1 MSYKIPLDGL
11 ERDAPTSLTEQI
23 VDRFRRAIDAGDL
36 EPGEKLP
43 TTRALAEQTGV
54 NHLTAVRAYRRLA
67 EEGYVSATVGRGTF
81 VRRLPPA
88 AAAAASGTDWQTA
101 VLPEE
106 RASYPNEVMLD
117 SLRLPADPEI
127 ISLAVGWPDPD
138 LYPVD
143 VLARITAEVFRDL
156 KGEAINYAD
165 PVGVAELREELAVR
179 GRVEGFA
186 ESADEILV
194 TTGARQGLDLIARA
208 IVSPGDVVAVESP
221 TFVGALSS
229 LQATGARVM
238 GIPVDED
245 GMDIDALER
254 VLARHE
260 VKLVAVQSACHNP
273 TGRDLSP
280 ERRERLVTLA
290 RERSFF
296 VIDDGVY
303 ATVRYEG
310 AERPRLRASDPSHVI
325 YVDSLSKTIGGGLRL
340 GWIAASGPIRRRL
353 TSLKVETDMQS
364 TTLAQHIGAR
374 YLAAGEHEKFLAH
387 ALPIYRE
394 RRDALLESLERR
406 MGDEVSYMHPVGGHH
421 VWVRFRDSL
430 DERAL
435 FAEAVRQGVGFT
447 PGGAMTAD
455 RPEGASM
462 RLSFGLVGP
471 DELDEGVRRLAA
483 AARAVRR
490 MERPRMVALS

>member
-1 MSYKIPLDGL
+1 
-11 ERDAPTSLTEQI
+11 
-23 VDRFRRAIDAGDL
+23 
-36 EPGEKLP
+36 
-43 TTRALAEQTGV
+43 
-54 NHLTAVRAYRRLA
+54 
-67 EEGYVSATVGRGTF
+67 

-106 RASYPNEVMLD
+106 RTSYPNEMLAE
-117 SLRLPADPEI
+117 SHRLPADPDI
-127 ISLAVGWPDPD
+127 ISLAAGWPDPQ

-143 VLARITAEVFRDL
+143 VLAGITADVFRDL
-156 KGEAINYAD
+156 GGEALNYID
-165 PVGVAELREELAVR
+165 PMGLAELRAELAKR
-179 GRVEGFA
+179 GRDEGFG
-186 ESADEILV
+186 ETPEDIVITS
-194 TTGARQGLDLIARA
+194 GARQGLDLVTRA
-208 IVSPGDVVAVESP
+208 ILTPGDVAVVESP

-229 LQATGARVM
+229 LQATGARVI

-245 GMDIDALER
+245 GADIDALER

-260 VKLVAVQSACHNP
+260 VKLVAVQTACANP
-273 TGRDLSP
+273 TGRDLSL

-296 VIDDGVY
+296 VLEDGVY

-310 AERPRLRASDPSHVI
+310 TDRPRLRQSAPSHVV

-340 GWIAASGPIRRRL
+340 GWVVASGPLRRRL
-353 TSLKVETDMQS
+353 LSLKVDTDMNTNS
-364 TTLAQHIGAR
+364 LVQHMGAR
-374 YLAAGEHEKFLAH
+374 YLSAGAHEEFLA
-387 ALPIYRE
+387 ATLPVYRD

-406 MGDEVSYMHPVGGHH
+406 LGDEVSFMRPLGGHH
-421 VWVRFRDSL
+421 VWVRFADPL

-447 PGGAMTAD
+447 PGGAMTPE
-455 RPEGASM
+455 RPEETAM

-471 DELDEGVRRLAA
+471 EQLDEGVRRLAA

-490 MERPRMVALS
+490 MERAPLMALS